1 MVQQNALP
9 GSIALSCALQ
19 IRMDHHKTAGPS
31 SRQLRSFGVQL
42 TSHVER
48 RELARALIH
57 AFSDRKE
64 AVVRQGQAASGHGST
79 ESRVFQHRL
88 DASWS
93 QIPRRARRRRPR
105 PLSSAR
111 QQQAAAGAGPW
122 ARGAGRGAPGIW
134 ILGTPFLGT
143 PVGVLVSSERPRA
156 FRCHP
161 YPQVWHWGL

>member
-1 MVQQNALP
+1 MVQQNALHS
-9 GSIALSCALQ
+9 SIALSCALQ
-19 IRMDHHKTAGPS
+19 IRMIS
-31 SRQLRSFGVQL
+31 IRRQDQALDSFGVQL

-79 ESRVFQHRL
+79 ESRVFQHGL

-105 PLSSAR
+105 PLNSPASASGSR
-111 QQQAAAGAGPW
+111 QGRAHARVGRGGAG
-122 ARGAGRGAPGIW
+122 GPGN
-134 ILGTPFLGT
+134 LDPR
-143 PVGVLVSSERPRA
+143 SRA
-156 FRCHP
+156 FRCLHTQC
-161 YPQVWHWGL
+161 YC